1 MMTGCEKRSREM
13 RTQRTVPDSR
23 LAFFLARSGGRR
35 AARAGDSTRQVEVPA
50 PADAH
55 EARLS
60 DLESQVYVPAWHV
73 SQVLGMVHSN
83 GEADF
88 GRLAQLR
95 MQIQAR
101 EYGAAGLSVRV
112 ILHRDT
118 DVTPKEAQYYW
129 VFASTTGSSLARSR
143 LGSRLWQRGVH
154 GGSAHTVAYSTYPGT
169 WGYSDL

>member
-1 MMTGCEKRSREM
+1 M

-35 AARAGDSTRQVEVPA
+35 AARAGDSTRQVEVAA

-55 EARLS
+55 ELQLS
-60 DLESQVYVPAWHV
+60 DLESPVYVPARHV
-73 SQVLGMVHSN
+73 AQVLGMVHGN

-101 EYGAAGLSVRV
+101 EYGASSLSVRL
-112 ILHRDT
+112 ILHSDHG
-118 DVTPKEAQYYW
+118 VTPKEARYYW
-129 VFASTTGSSLARSR
+129 VFGSNADPFPGQGSCA
-143 LGSRLWQRGVH
+143 LG
-154 GGSAHTVAYSTYPGT
+154 
-169 WGYSDL
+169 